1 MMKKAKIKAN
11 IDLFLALAQLVA
23 WLLGKRKE
31 KKE

>member
-23 WLLGKRKE
+23 WLLGRRKE
-31 KKE
+31 KQE